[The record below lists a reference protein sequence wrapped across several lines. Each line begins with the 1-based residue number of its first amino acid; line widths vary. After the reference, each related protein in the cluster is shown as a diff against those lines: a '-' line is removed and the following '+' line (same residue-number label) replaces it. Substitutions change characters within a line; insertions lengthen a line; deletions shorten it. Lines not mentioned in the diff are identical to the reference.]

1 MDDAEAV
8 RTNATHAIAS
18 THSDHGAFEAV
29 RSPTTMSH
37 EATVAPL
44 HEVQESTYLPLK
56 AGPTDR
62 GDDEQRPPLQ
72 LSRSNGTTSL
82 HKAQARRRSNGSGD
96 ASSDVDADKERV
108 EIERLL
114 SRMFGEDRQKNSEKE
129 KKKHVGVVFRD
140 LTVKGHGLGAALQ
153 QTNGDFFLG
162 FPRFLIKLFTQG
174 PKAAIAKPSVR
185 EILSN
190 FNGCIKPGE
199 MLLVLGRPGSG
210 CSTFLK
216 VLGNQRG
223 GYSEVKGTVTY
234 GGTDAKQMAKD
245 FQGEVLYNPEN
256 DLHYATLTVK
266 QTLEFALRT
275 KTPSKQLRNDGESRK
290 DYVREFLQVV
300 LKLFWI
306 ENTINTKVG
315 GDSVRGVSG
324 GEKKRVSIAEA
335 MIAKASVQMW
345 DNSTRGLDASTA
357 LEYVEAIRSL
367 TNMAHVSVGVALYQ
381 AGESLYDLF
390 DKVVLIEEGK
400 CLYYGPTENAKQY
413 FLDLGFECPGR
424 WTTADFLT
432 SVSDEH
438 ERSIRDGW
446 ASRIP
451 RSAQQ
456 FETAFRNSDAY
467 RQNLENI
474 AEFEGFLEAQQLE
487 QHHEEAPKKSERTNY
502 TLPFHQQVWACTKRQ
517 GLVLWGDKASFVGKW
532 GGITAQ
538 ALIVGSLFYDLSDDT
553 SGVFS
558 RGGVLF
564 FILLFNALLALAEMS
579 SAFGAKAILLKHKS
593 FSFYRPAAYAVAQT
607 VIDAPLCLVQV
618 LIFTLIISFMSNLA
632 KTPSQYFIAVF
643 VLWLVTMIMY
653 GFFRAVSS
661 NCKSLDSATKITG
674 AAIQVMIVYVGYIIP
689 PRKMHPWFKWL
700 SWLNPLQY
708 GFECLMANEF
718 SNREIQCV
726 PPNLVP
732 QGPGASSQYQACAL
746 PGSLPGQ
753 TVVSGAAYIR
763 ASFSYSRSHLWRNV
777 GILCVFFLVFFAL
790 TVYGMERAK
799 PNAGGAS
806 VTIFK
811 RGQIPTKLE
820 GNIEA
825 AGRKA
830 EDEESGSKKSRSAKS
845 ADDSGRSGEP
855 QEEDGSAKGI
865 VKNETIFTFTN
876 VDYVIPYKG
885 GDKKLLSNVEGFVRP
900 GKLTALMGASGAGK
914 TTLLNTLAQRITFGT
929 VTGEFLV
936 DGRPLPKS
944 FQRATGFAEQL
955 DIHEPTATVR
965 EALRFSAL
973 LRQPKEV
980 PTKEKYEYCERVIDL
995 LEMRDIAGAA
1005 IGTVGQGLDQEQ
1017 RKRVTIG
1024 VELASKPELLM
1035 FLDEPT
1041 SGLDS
1046 GAAFNIV
1053 RFLRKLADAGQAI
1066 LCTIHQPSSVL
1077 FEYFDEVLLLKAGGR
1092 VVYSGELGHD
1102 SRTMVDYFEKNGA
1115 HKCPDHMNPAEYM
1128 LEAIGAGN
1136 PDYKGKDWAVVWEE
1150 SNEHHARS
1158 VEIADMIDIRKDA
1171 ELSKALKDDRTY
1183 AMPLLTQTIAVIKR
1197 SFVASWRNPEYA
1209 TGKIM
1214 LHVITGLTNSFT
1226 FYHAGFEIIDFQSR
1240 LFSIF
1245 MTLAIAPPL
1254 IQQLQP
1260 VFLNARN
1267 IFSLRENNSKIY
1279 SWFAFTTAAV
1289 LVDIPY
1295 SLVAGSIYFVC
1306 W

>member
-1 MDDAEAV
+1 MGHE
-8 RTNATHAIAS
+8 
-18 THSDHGAFEAV
+18 
-29 RSPTTMSH
+29 SPVTSSH
-37 EATVAPL
+37 ET
-44 HEVQESTYLPLK
+44 QGSIYLPLK

-62 GDDEQRPPLQ
+62 ADGEQRLPLQ

-82 HKAQARRRSNGSGD
+82 HKAQARRRNNGSGD
-96 ASSDVDADKERV
+96 GSSDVDTDKERV

-114 SRMFGEDRQKNSEKE
+114 SRMFGEDRQKKNENEKR
-129 KKKHVGVVFRD
+129 KHVGVVFRD
-140 LTVKGHGLGAALQ
+140 LIVKGHGLGAALQ
-153 QTNGDFFLG
+153 PTIGDFFLG
-162 FPRFLIKLFTQG
+162 LPRFFTKLFTKG
-174 PKAAIAKPSVR
+174 AKAAIAKPSIR

-223 GYSEVKGTVTY
+223 GYQEVMGTVTY

-245 FQGEVLYNPEN
+245 FQGEVFYNPEN

-275 KTPSKQLRNDGESRK
+275 KTPSQRSRNDGESRQ

-306 ENTINTKVG
+306 EDTINTKVC
-315 GDSVRGVSG
+315 GDSVRVVSG

-381 AGESLYDLF
+381 AGGSLYDLF

-400 CLYYGPTENAKQY
+400 CLYYGLTENAKQY

-446 ASRIP
+446 ASHIP

-467 RQNLENI
+467 RRNLANI
-474 AEFEGFLEAQQLE
+474 AELEGFLEAQQQE
-487 QHHEEAPKKSERTNY
+487 RHEETPNKTERTNY

-517 GLVLWGDKASFVGKW
+517 VLVLWGDKASFVGKW

-538 ALIVGSLFYDLSDDT
+538 ALIVGSLFYDLSDNT

-564 FILLFNALLALAEMS
+564 FILLFSALLALAEMS
-579 SAFGAKAILLKHKS
+579 STFGAKAILLKHKS
-593 FSFYRPAAYAVAQT
+593 FSFYCPAAYAVAQT
-607 VIDAPLCLVQV
+607 VVDAPLCLVQV
-618 LIFTLIISFMSNLA
+618 FIFTLIISFMSNLA
-632 KTPSQYFIAVF
+632 KTSSQCFIAVF

-674 AAIQVMIVYVGYIIP
+674 AAIQVMIVYVGYLIP

-726 PPNLVP
+726 PPNLVS
-732 QGPGASSQYQACAL
+732 QGPGASSRYQACAL

-763 ASFSYSRSHLWRNV
+763 ASFNYSRSHLWRNV

-799 PNAGGAS
+799 PNAGGTS
-806 VTIFK
+806 VTILR
-811 RGQIPTKLE
+811 RGQIPKKLE
-820 GNIEA
+820 GNVEA
-825 AGRKA
+825 VCRKA
-830 EDEESGSKKSRSAKS
+830 EDEESGAKKSRSVKS
-845 ADDSGRSGEP
+845 ADDSGKGNEP
-855 QEEDGSAKGI
+855 NKEDGSTKGI

-876 VDYVIPYKG
+876 VDYVIPYKA

-900 GKLTALMGASGAGK
+900 GRLTALMGASGAGK
-914 TTLLNTLAQRITFGT
+914 TTLLNTLAQRVTFGT
-929 VTGEFLV
+929 VSGEFLV
-936 DGRPLPKS
+936 DGRSLPKF

-965 EALRFSAL
+965 EALQFSAL

-980 PTKEKYEYCERVIDL
+980 PTK
-995 LEMRDIAGAA
+995 
-1005 IGTVGQGLDQEQ
+1005 
-1017 RKRVTIG
+1017 
-1024 VELASKPELLM
+1024 
-1035 FLDEPT
+1035 
-1041 SGLDS
+1041 
-1046 GAAFNIV
+1046 
-1053 RFLRKLADAGQAI
+1053 
-1066 LCTIHQPSSVL
+1066 
-1077 FEYFDEVLLLKAGGR
+1077 
-1092 VVYSGELGHD
+1092 
-1102 SRTMVDYFEKNGA
+1102 
-1115 HKCPDHMNPAEYM
+1115 
-1128 LEAIGAGN
+1128 
-1136 PDYKGKDWAVVWEE
+1136 
-1150 SNEHHARS
+1150 
-1158 VEIADMIDIRKDA
+1158 
-1171 ELSKALKDDRTY
+1171 
-1183 AMPLLTQTIAVIKR
+1183 
-1197 SFVASWRNPEYA
+1197 
-1209 TGKIM
+1209 
-1214 LHVITGLTNSFT
+1214 
-1226 FYHAGFEIIDFQSR
+1226 
-1240 LFSIF
+1240 
-1245 MTLAIAPPL
+1245 
-1254 IQQLQP
+1254 
-1260 VFLNARN
+1260 
-1267 IFSLRENNSKIY
+1267 
-1279 SWFAFTTAAV
+1279 
-1289 LVDIPY
+1289 
-1295 SLVAGSIYFVC
+1295 
-1306 W
+1306 